1 MNYKVYIINF
11 DKDGVYD
18 KFDYNKFHND
28 LITTKGIINWWH
40 YISSSYI
47 IITEWN
53 VLANQVTELVQD
65 LMPNK
70 KFFVCELNLKNHN
83 GWLPEDAWEWI
94 NSFNQ

>member
-1 MNYKVYIINF
+1 MNYKAYIINF
-11 DKDGVYD
+11 DKGTAYD

-40 YISSSYI
+40 HINSSYI

-53 VLANQVTELVQD
+53 IYANQVTKLVQD

-70 KFFVCELNLKNHN
+70 TFFVCELNLKNHN
-83 GWLPEDAWEWI
+83 GWLPENAWEWI
-94 NSFNQ
+94 NTYNK